1 MINGAF
7 QAGLEIGSTTIKC
20 VIASITAGK
29 VKIEGY
35 ASEDC
40 KGIREGS
47 VVNIAQT
54 VESIK
59 RVIERSEEL
68 AKHNIKYV
76 NLGIHGLHIESKD
89 NEAATAIF
97 TQDKEIGVSEI
108 RKVIETARAI
118 QMPIDRQILHSIPK
132 EYIVDNQRGVV
143 DPRGMVANHLKVE
156 VYLVTALASA
166 VTNLER
172 CVEKAGIEVNNSIL
186 TSLGTAGVTLT
197 DEEKKRGCLLIDIGG
212 TLTEVTCYSQG
223 AIRGF
228 KVVNNGGYYIT
239 NDIAYVLKTSFEEAR
254 KIKEDYGFAVDKY
267 LPKEG
272 KISYMKLDGRS
283 KVEIPVREISK
294 IILDRLDDIYAE
306 LEGFINILREKFLI
320 ASCVVTGGG
329 AALPGIAEY
338 FEEKTGLTSRI
349 GLPINCIGDDAV
361 INSPAYTGA
370 IGLLKYDINQEM
382 PSYTRGANTRR
393 GGLLD
398 WLKKFF

>member
-1 MINGAF
+1 MINGTI

-20 VIASITAGK
+20 IIGSITGNTI
-29 VKIEGY
+29 KIEGH
-35 ASEDC
+35 ASVDC

-59 RVIERSEEL
+59 EVIERSEEL

-76 NLGIHGLHIESKD
+76 NLGIHGSHIESKD
-89 NEAATAIF
+89 NEAAIAIF
-97 TQDKEIGVSEI
+97 SPDKEIGVSDI
-108 RKVIETARAI
+108 RQVIESARAI
-118 QMPIDRQILHSIPK
+118 QIPMDKQIIHSIPK

-156 VYLVTALASA
+156 VYLITALASA
-166 VTNLER
+166 ITNLKR
-172 CVEKAGIEVNNSIL
+172 CVEKAGIEVNNCIL
-186 TSLGTAGVTLT
+186 TSLGTAGITLT
-197 DEEKKRGCLLIDIGG
+197 EEEKKIGCFLIDIGG
-212 TLTEVTCYSQG
+212 TLTEITCYSQG

-228 KVVNNGGYYIT
+228 KVVKNGSYYIT
-239 NDIAYVLKTSFEEAR
+239 NDLAYILKTSFEEAR
-254 KIKEDYGFAVDKY
+254 KIKEDYGFAMDKY

-272 KISYMKLDGRS
+272 KISYMKLDGRT

-294 IILDRLDDIYAE
+294 IIVDRLDDIYE
-306 LEGFINILREKFLI
+306 EMEGFIMMLREKFLV
-320 ASCVVTGGG
+320 ASCVITGGG

-338 FEEKTGLTSRI
+338 FEEKTGLISRI
-349 GLPINCIGDDAV
+349 GLPRNCTGEDAI

-382 PSYTRGANTRR
+382 PSYTRGTKGRR